1 MYGNLINEYL
11 VKGAGTG
18 REAGREYHYKTLAG
32 ARRKYDAIEA
42 GNATLYQLTDALIN
56 GEPEYIEIASK

>member
-18 REAGREYHYKTLAG
+18 REAGKEYHYKTLAG
-32 ARRKYDAIEA
+32 ARRKYDTIEA
-42 GNATLYQLTDALIN
+42 CFATMYQLTDALVN
-56 GEPEYIEIASK
+56 DEPEYVEIASK